1 MQLLEERNNKK
12 NGKLKDEITK
22 LNNIIINLQKENN
35 IIKKNSIN
43 DINELKDKI
52 KILST
57 DIKNK
62 YKEINYYKNQI
73 QNSKENQNEITSIK
87 PGEKIISVQFI
98 SQGINDIF
106 NYGMVCKNTDLFV
119 KLEERLYN
127 DFPKDKKFETLF
139 EVNGRRILRFQT
151 LDENKIK
158 NNVIINLFF
167 NEI

>member
-12 NGKLKDEITK
+12 DGKLKEEITK

-57 DIKNK
+57 DINNK
-62 YKEINYYKNQI
+62 YKEINYYKNQV

-106 NYGMVCKNTDLFV
+106 NYGMACKNTDLFV

-127 DFPKDKKFETLF
+127 DFPKYKKLETLF

-158 NNVIINLFF
+158 NNDIINLFF

>member
-12 NGKLKDEITK
+12 DGKLKEEITK

-57 DIKNK
+57 DINNK
-62 YKEINYYKNQI
+62 YKEINYYKNQV

-106 NYGMVCKNTDLFV
+106 NYGMACKNTDLFV

-127 DFPKDKKFETLF
+127 DFPKYRKLETLF

-158 NNVIINLFF
+158 NNDIINLFF

>member
-12 NGKLKDEITK
+12 DEKLKEEITK

-57 DIKNK
+57 DINNK
-62 YKEINYYKNQI
+62 YKEINYYKNQV

-106 NYGMVCKNTDLFV
+106 NYGMACKNTDLFV

-127 DFPKDKKFETLF
+127 DFPKYKKLETLF

-158 NNVIINLFF
+158 NNDIINLFF